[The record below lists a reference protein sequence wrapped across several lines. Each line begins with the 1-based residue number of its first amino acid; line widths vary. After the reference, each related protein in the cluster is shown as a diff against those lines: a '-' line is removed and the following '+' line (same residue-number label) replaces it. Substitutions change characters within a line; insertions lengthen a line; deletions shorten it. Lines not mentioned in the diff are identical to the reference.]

1 MRRWT
6 TRSPDETR
14 ELGRT
19 LAREL
24 EPNGILLLEGELA
37 AGKTVLVQGLGVELG
52 IPEEQIQS
60 PSYTLVRRHQG
71 TGHPLVHVDLYRLE
85 PEEALGLGLE
95 EILESPGIKVFEWAE
110 RLPFEIEA
118 DLRLRISR
126 DETGERRVEEL
137 LGSGVDQRSE

>member
-6 TRSPDETR
+6 TRTAEETR
-14 ELGRT
+14 ELGRR

-24 EPNGILLLEGELA
+24 EPDGILLLEGDLG
-37 AGKTVLVQGLGVELG
+37 AGKTVLVQGLGGGLG

-71 TGHPLVHVDLYRLE
+71 PERSLIHVDLYRLE

-95 EILESPGIKVFEWAE
+95 EILESPGIKVFEWAD
-110 RLPFEIEA
+110 RLPFALDEA
-118 DLRLRISR
+118 LRLRITR
-126 DETGERRVEEL
+126 TREGERIVEEL
-137 LGSGVDQRSE
+137 